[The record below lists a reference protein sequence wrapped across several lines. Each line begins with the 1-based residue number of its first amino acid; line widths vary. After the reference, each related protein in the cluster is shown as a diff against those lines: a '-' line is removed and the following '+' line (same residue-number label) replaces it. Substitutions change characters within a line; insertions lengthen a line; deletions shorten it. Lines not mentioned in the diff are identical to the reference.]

1 MTVKGLLL
9 LLPLP
14 PNKAL
19 ELMDNKPFSVHH
31 DSKRISIPQLSTP
44 FVTQGAVTAYGSCYA
59 YEMQTLLKTE
69 LLLGIHGAAI
79 KGKKE

>member
-1 MTVKGLLL
+1 MTVKGL

-59 YEMQTLLKTE
+59 YEMQPCSKQNYYLE
-69 LLLGIHGAAI
+69 YMVQ
-79 KGKKE
+79 